1 MTLLINNDF
10 HVHTYLSPCAKDK
23 LNSQPL
29 RIISR
34 AETLGLNTI
43 GFTDHFFQYPYQ
55 APPAFGNN
63 NWTII
68 ERLRDDLSAIQTD
81 VRVLVGCEAD
91 QVTLDTLSI
100 DADLAQRL
108 DFVIISA
115 SHFHLS
121 TSQKPENLE
130 PRTVAEHYMKYL
142 RKSLEP
148 NFASIIA
155 HPFYTPGNTLG
166 EPESYMAEIHE
177 DELIEISELAR
188 DKRIAFEVNGHIDR
202 EPGYLLAVTRFF
214 QISQKAGVK
223 FTFGSD
229 AHHMNDIGCSQLR
242 LDAIKEL
249 GLKAEN
255 FLSADELLSRSWD

>member
-1 MTLLINNDF
+1 MKRILENDF
-10 HVHTYLSPCAKDK
+10 HIHTYLSPCAKDK
-23 LNSQPL
+23 LNSQPS

-34 AETLGLNTI
+34 AKTLGIKTI
-43 GFTDHFFQYPYQ
+43 GFTDHFYQYPFQ
-55 APPAFGNN
+55 APPAFSNN
-63 NWTII
+63 NWSII
-68 ERLRDDLSAIQTD
+68 EQLRNDISAIQTD

-100 DADLAQRL
+100 EPALAQRL
-108 DFVIISA
+108 DYVIISA

-130 PRTVAEHYMKYL
+130 PRTVAEHYLKFI
-142 RKSLEP
+142 RKSLEA
-148 NFASIIA
+148 NFGFIIA

-166 EPESYMAEIHE
+166 KPESYMNEIQ
-177 DELIEISELAR
+177 DNELFEISELAR

-242 LDAIKEL
+242 LDAIKRL